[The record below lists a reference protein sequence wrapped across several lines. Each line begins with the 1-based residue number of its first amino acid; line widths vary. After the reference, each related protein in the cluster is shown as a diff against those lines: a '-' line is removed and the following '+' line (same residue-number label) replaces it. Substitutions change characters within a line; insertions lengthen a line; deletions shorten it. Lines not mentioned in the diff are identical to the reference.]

1 MLTRILILLIQ
12 VVGFL
17 LASGCETLD
26 VTKRKTIQPE
36 PAVIQKEVHVRD
48 KVVIGT
54 KDDGEKI
61 RVRVTEVTS
70 EAVVGTKTW
79 KKSGEEIKIPFEQI
93 RTIQTVKVDPK
104 QVALVIGFGI
114 LFLTVFAFLPPFAGP

>member
-1 MLTRILILLIQ
+1 MSLTQLVAL
-12 VVGFL
+12 L

-26 VTKRKTIQPE
+26 VTKRKTIEPE

-54 KDDGEKI
+54 KDDGKKI
-61 RVRVTEVTS
+61 RLRVTGVTS

-79 KKSGEEIKIPFEQI
+79 KKAGEEIQIPFEQI
-93 RTIQTVKVDPK
+93 ETIQTAKLDPK
-104 QVALVIGFGI
+104 QVALAVGFGI
-114 LFLTVFAFLPPFAGP
+114 LFFAALAFLPPFAGP